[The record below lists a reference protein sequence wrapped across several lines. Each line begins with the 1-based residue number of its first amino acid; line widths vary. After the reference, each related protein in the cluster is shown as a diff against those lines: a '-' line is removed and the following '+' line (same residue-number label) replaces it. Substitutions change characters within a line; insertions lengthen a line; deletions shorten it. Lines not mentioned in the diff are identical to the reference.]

1 MQPLKEVTQAELQ
14 QVTLL
19 VVRVGKRR
27 KRDKA
32 RGREAEEGLGSDPDL
47 R

>member
-1 MQPLKEVTQAELQ
+1 MQPLKEVTQAGLQ

-19 VVRVGKRR
+19 VVRGGKRG
-27 KRDKA
+27 KA
-32 RGREAEEGLGSDPDL
+32 RGREAEEGLGSDPDV

>member
-19 VVRVGKRR
+19 VVREGKEGRGTRPEAGRLRR
-27 KRDKA
+27 GWA
-32 RGREAEEGLGSDPDL
+32 VTLT
-47 R
+47 

>member
-14 QVTLL
+14 QVRLL

-27 KRDKA
+27 KRGKA
-32 RGREAEEGLGSDPDL
+32 RGREVEEGLGSDPDL